1 MFFQL
6 FQNGI
11 EIKPKLQLD
20 LSIIKYQTITMKF
33 TSICVHE
40 LEEKRTTRP
49 HTLPIYATSSF
60 DFESI
65 DQGMDIFSGKET
77 GHLYSRFAN
86 PTVDAIADKIALLE
100 SYETGV
106 EATAI
111 MTSSGMAAI
120 ATLMLGV
127 LKTGDKILTQANLY
141 GGTTEL
147 FLKILQPLGIETV
160 FVDLKDANAV
170 ETAIK
175 NDPSVKML
183 YFESLANP
191 SLACVDIAG
200 LTQLAHQNGL
210 LTTIDNTFTTPY
222 LLKPFA
228 YGVDFIIHS
237 TTKYINGHGNSTAG
251 VILGKDKVLM
261 KEKVFTAMKLT
272 GTNCSPFEAW
282 LTYNGLKTMP
292 LRMRQHSENALQI
305 AKALEAHPSVL
316 KVNYPGLASHPD
328 HELATKQLKNGFGG
342 MLSFELVGGLEAGLA
357 FMNKIKFCSLAPTMG
372 DVDTLILH
380 PASMSHL
387 RIPRDVRMANGITD
401 GLIRLSI
408 GIEDADDILADLLQA
423 IPNL

>member
-1 MFFQL
+1 
-6 FQNGI
+6 
-11 EIKPKLQLD
+11 
-20 LSIIKYQTITMKF
+20 MKF

-60 DFESI
+60 DFESV

-86 PTVDAIADKIALLE
+86 PTVDAIADKIAALE
-100 SYETGV
+100 SYGTGV
-106 EATAI
+106 EASAI

-127 LKTGDKILTQANLY
+127 LKTGDKILTQGNLY

-147 FLKILQPLGIETV
+147 FLKVLAPMGIETI
-160 FVDLKDANAV
+160 FVDLQDDAAV
-170 ETAIK
+170 EKAISS
-175 NDPSVKML
+175 NPSVKML

-191 SLACVDIAG
+191 SLACVDIKKLVNIA
-200 LTQLAHQNGL
+200 QANGMM
-210 LTTIDNTFTTPY
+210 TTIDNTFTTPY
-222 LLKPFA
+222 ILKPFA
-228 YGVDFIIHS
+228 FGVDFIIHS

-251 VILGKDKVLM
+251 VILGKDKVMM

-292 LRMRQHSENALQI
+292 LRMRQHSENALYI
-305 AKALEAHPSVL
+305 AQKLEGHPSVL
-316 KVNYPGLASHPD
+316 KVNYPGLPSHKD
-328 HELATKQLKNGFGG
+328 HEMAKSQLQNGFSG
-342 MLSFELVGGLEAGLA
+342 MLSFELVGGLDAGLA

-387 RIPRDVRMANGITD
+387 RIPREVRLANGITD
-401 GLIRLSI
+401 GLIRLSV
-408 GIEDADDILADLLQA
+408 GIEDVEDILADLMQA
-423 IPNL
+423 MG

>member
-1 MFFQL
+1 
-6 FQNGI
+6 
-11 EIKPKLQLD
+11 
-20 LSIIKYQTITMKF
+20 MKF
-33 TSICVHE
+33 TSICIHE
-40 LEEKRTTRP
+40 VEEKRTTRP

-60 DFESI
+60 NFENI
-65 DQGMDIFSGKET
+65 DQGIDIFSGKET

-86 PTVDAIADKIALLE
+86 PTVDAVADKIAMLE
-100 SYETGV
+100 SHETGI
-106 EATAI
+106 EASAI

-127 LKTGDKILTQANLY
+127 LKTGDKILTQGNLY

-147 FLKILQPLGIETV
+147 FLKILQPLGIETIM
-160 FVDLKDANAV
+160 VDLQDTNAV
-170 ETAIK
+170 ELAIK

-191 SLACVDIAG
+191 SLACVDIAK
-200 LTQLAHQNGL
+200 LTEIAHQNGL
-210 LTTIDNTFTTPY
+210 WATVDNTFTTPF

-228 YGVDFIIHS
+228 YGVDFVIHS
-237 TTKYINGHGNSTAG
+237 TTKYINGHGTSTAG
-251 VILGKDKVLM
+251 VILGKDKELM

-292 LRMRQHSENALQI
+292 LRMRQHSENALKI
-305 AKALEAHPSVL
+305 AQTLEAHPSVL
-316 KVNYPGLASHPD
+316 KVNYPGLPSHPD
-328 HELATKQLKNGFGG
+328 HALAAQQLQNGYGG
-342 MLSFELVGGLEAGLA
+342 MLSFELVGVLEAGLS
-357 FMNKIKFCSLAPTMG
+357 FMNKIKLCSLAPTRG
-372 DVDTLILH
+372 NVDTLILH

-408 GIEDADDILADLLQA
+408 GIEDVEDILLDLTQA
-423 IPNL
+423 MS